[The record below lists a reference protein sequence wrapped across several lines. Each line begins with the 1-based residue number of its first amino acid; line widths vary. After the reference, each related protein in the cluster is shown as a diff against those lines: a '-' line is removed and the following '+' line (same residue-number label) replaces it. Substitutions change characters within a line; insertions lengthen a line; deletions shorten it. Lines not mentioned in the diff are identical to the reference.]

1 MKPIEHSLVS
11 RLSERI
17 GKLFC
22 RKRRHPDLA
31 SEMMR
36 IMPTAQL
43 QTKRAEPQE
52 ELLLRFFREEP
63 DEAIRHSLSD
73 IARFSDDEMERYHD
87 FIQWIFPTI
96 RQSSVNLSAPVIGPQ
111 FVDKLL
117 RDERAREGYCKGC
130 RRYLHYM
137 GLECDG
143 YLAKESKPQEAE
155 AETAAGPHITELPD
169 GHPFWQL
176 PSHNY
181 LRITRMLS
189 SLRQTGHPECSRK
202 IYGTMMTILDRSP
215 QHPITD
221 ATLGFWQRAQKS
233 YQKDTDKTN

>member
-22 RKRRHPDLA
+22 CKRKHPDLA
-31 SEMMR
+31 TEMMR
-36 IMPTAQL
+36 IMPTEQL

-96 RQSSVNLSAPVIGPQ
+96 RRSDYHPLAPVISPQ
-111 FVDKLL
+111 FADKLFS
-117 RDERAREGYCKGC
+117 DECAQRGYCKGC
-130 RRYLHYM
+130 KRYLNYM
-137 GLECDG
+137 GLDCKGHCET
-143 YLAKESKPQEAE
+143 KNQEH
-155 AETAAGPHITELPD
+155 ETATAIVANPQIVELPAAS
-169 GHPFWQL
+169 PFWQL
-176 PSHNY
+176 PEHNY
-181 LRITRMLS
+181 LRITRMLN
-189 SLRQTGHPECSRK
+189 SLRQTGHPACSKR
-202 IYGTMMTILDRSP
+202 IYNTMMAILNRTP

-221 ATLGFWQRAQKS
+221 ATLGFWQRTQK
-233 YQKDTDKTN
+233 